1 MEAERENYDFAED
14 IISQTEAEGLSALQR
29 DFLESYAAA
38 KDTMEV
44 KDWLPLELKRQMP
57 ERSDSEI
64 GEMSVEILESLE
76 LAETVSASQQQAVEQ
91 GRSKES
97 WLASTLLRSTSQMST
112 LESAHYLYTLDNA
125 VRSANESMRDT
136 VTTRAGVPNQ
146 NPNLDGFIA
155 EQYHVN
161 TYNMKAQAVGGELHA
176 EVLKPKP
183 GEVYGKNSV
192 DIVLKD
198 ASGKV
203 VHRYQA
209 KYGATAEDTI
219 RYIKEG
225 NYNNQRLLVPE
236 DQVEAVQKAF
246 PNKTVTSTIG
256 EGEVTS
262 SALSKEQAK
271 ELQEKAQKTGFLDA
285 DWNEYKTKDIA
296 LGIGQQAGYACL
308 QGAAVGA
315 GMAIATQVWNGE
327 PIDGEE
333 VISAALASGAD
344 FGVKAAAA
352 GALKTASEKGILTV
366 IPKGTP
372 GATFANIAFVA
383 VENVKILRKV
393 ATGELTPHEGVDRM
407 QQTTGACV
415 AGLAASTKGA
425 GIGASI
431 GTVLGPVGIAV
442 GGFIGGTVGYMAGST
457 IGQAVVKGAQKVRD
471 KAVEVIKSV
480 GNTVASGIKSFVSGF
495 AGLFSW

>member
-1 MEAERENYDFAED
+1 METEKIDFSEGV
-14 IISQTEAEGLSALQR
+14 ISQTEAERLAVLQR
-29 DFLESYAAA
+29 EFLESYAAS

-44 KDWLPLELKRQMP
+44 KDWLPLELKKQMP
-57 ERSDSEI
+57 ERSDNEI
-64 GEMSVEILESLE
+64 EKMSIEILESLE
-76 LAETVSASQQQAVEQ
+76 TTEEMRASQQQAVEQ

-97 WLASTLLRSTSQMST
+97 WLASTLLQSTSQMST
-112 LESAHYLYTLDNA
+112 QESARYLYTLDNA

-136 VTTRAGVPNQ
+136 VTTRAGAPNQ

-183 GEVYGKNSV
+183 GEMYAKNSV

-236 DQVEAVQKAF
+236 EQVEAVQKAF

-285 DWNEYKTKDIA
+285 DWNEYKAKDIA

-315 GMAIATQVWNGE
+315 GMTLATQVWNGE

-383 VENVKILRKV
+383 VENIKILGKV
-393 ATGELTPHEGVDRM
+393 ATGELTPHEGVDKM
-407 QQTTGACV
+407 QQTTGACI
-415 AGLAASTKGA
+415 AGLAASAKGMA
-425 GIGASI
+425 IGSSI
-431 GTVLGPVGIAV
+431 GMALGLPGAAV
-442 GGFIGGTVGYMAGST
+442 GGFIGGTIGYMAGST
-457 IGQAVVKGAQKVRD
+457 VGQAVVKGAQKVRD

-480 GNTVASGIKSFVSGF
+480 GNTVAFGIESFASGF
-495 AGLFSW
+495 AGLFS